1 MPWNGRLDG
10 AWMASKAPVDGF
22 GRAEKI
28 SRFGNF
34 LLGVDRNY
42 LTQSVKN

>member
-1 MPWNGRLDG
+1 
-10 AWMASKAPVDGF
+10 VHGF

-28 SRFGNF
+28 SCFGNF

-42 LTQSVKN
+42 LT